1 LLQIFSL
8 PAVVPRFM
16 RGIQDGGDALKKLA
30 LKILNG
36 VRSY

>member
-1 LLQIFSL
+1 
-8 PAVVPRFM
+8 M
-16 RGIQDGGDALKKLA
+16 RGIQHNGDALKKLA